1 MGRRVLLAAV
11 TCLMVGAGAE
21 ALAQS
26 VQLRETAA
34 MINGTIRA
42 NYFRPAE
49 LDSDAYRQIEEDV
62 IALAETATSA
72 DEFMNGFNAIWR
84 KGPFSHVGLQKAQE
98 SAADRYMRLDTLLA
112 GDDAVT
118 LAWQDS
124 TAILTVNTMSGTDT
138 IENFRCDA
146 TLQLCIG
153 APSG

>member
-49 LDSDAYRQIEEDV
+49 LDSDA
-62 IALAETATSA
+62 
-72 DEFMNGFNAIWR
+72 
-84 KGPFSHVGLQKAQE
+84 
-98 SAADRYMRLDTLLA
+98 
-112 GDDAVT
+112 
-118 LAWQDS
+118 
-124 TAILTVNTMSGTDT
+124 
-138 IENFRCDA
+138 
-146 TLQLCIG
+146 
-153 APSG
+153 